1 MIDLA
6 AVESLVAVE
15 RCGSVGG
22 AAAELGFTPS
32 AVSQQVKRLER
43 QVGATL
49 LERAGR
55 GVVLTAAGR
64 RLVDEGRVLGEQVE
78 RLRSRLQGDA
88 GRPSGLLRLAAFSTA
103 VRGIVPP
110 LLGELAHR
118 APGPRRRGARG
129 RALGCRGRGGSGRTD
144 VAIVHRWEGMRF
156 HVPPSLRGEPV
167 LTDVADLLVHRDDPL
182 AAEQRRGARRPARP
196 RLGVHAGG
204 HHLPRVVRP
213 HVPRHRAHPAGG
225 LPVRRVRV
233 PGRAGVARA
242 RRRPRASAR
251 PGPRC
256 RTPSSPCRCTTPSR
270 PVESTCTGAPRCPT
284 RRRSPPSAPRCA
296 ACAVPRRLGCRRRGA
311 APAGRTRPRGSGRRR
326 STRPGGTR
334 DPRPGRRSARRR
346 GPPARI
352 ASAMSRACASGT
364 TMSSAPWS
372 SSSSPC
378 SRSTWWIGERSR

>member
-110 LLGELAHR
+110 LLAELAR
-118 APGPRRRGARG
+118 SAPDLDVVVHEVEPWDAV
-129 RALGCRGRGGSGRTD
+129 AEVAAGRTD

-182 AAEQRRGARRPARP
+182 AARERRGARRPARP

-204 HHLPRVVRP
+204 HDLPRVVRP
-213 HVPRHRAHPAGG
+213 HVPRHARGPRGWPTGASSSPRRSSWWRTGWPSPSCRAWVAADCRMPWSRS
-225 LPVRRVRV
+225 PVRDPEPTRRVDV
-233 PGRAGVARA
+233 HWRASMSDAPAVAAVRAALRGVRGAPSGCSARG
-242 RRRPRASAR
+242 ASAR
-251 PGPRC
+251 
-256 RTPSSPCRCTTPSR
+256 
-270 PVESTCTGAPRCPT
+270 
-284 RRRSPPSAPRCA
+284 
-296 ACAVPRRLGCRRRGA
+296 
-311 APAGRTRPRGSGRRR
+311 
-326 STRPGGTR
+326 
-334 DPRPGRRSARRR
+334 
-346 GPPARI
+346 
-352 ASAMSRACASGT
+352 
-364 TMSSAPWS
+364 W
-372 SSSSPC
+372 
-378 SRSTWWIGERSR
+378 

>member
-103 VRGIVPP
+103 VRGVVPP
-110 LLGELAHR
+110 LVGRAAAQR
-118 APGPRRRGARG
+118 APTSTSWCTRPSRGMPWRRWRPGAPTSRSCTAGRACASTCRRRCA
-129 RALGCRGRGGSGRTD
+129 GSRCSPTSPTCSCT
-144 VAIVHRWEGMRF
+144 ATTRW
-156 HVPPSLRGEPV
+156 PAATTSCP
-167 LTDVADLLVHRDDPL
+167 ADLLDHVVGVD
-182 AAEQRRGARRPARP
+182 AR
-196 RLGVHAGG
+196 G

-213 HVPRHRAHPAGG
+213 HVPRHPAHARGWPTAASSSPRRSSWSPTGSRWRSCPG
-225 LPVRRVRV
+225 SGRGRLPDAVVAVPVRD
-233 PGRAGVARA
+233 P
-242 RRRPRASAR
+242 
-251 PGPRC
+251 
-256 RTPSSPCRCTTPSR
+256 
-270 PVESTCTGAPRCPT
+270 EPT
-284 RRRSPPSAPRCA
+284 RRVDVHWRASMTDSPAVA
-296 ACAVPRRLGCRRRGA
+296 AVRAALRGL
-311 APAGRTRPRGSGRRR
+311 PRGLGRW
-326 STRPGGTR
+326 SVAPS
-334 DPRPGRRSARRR
+334 RSAR
-346 GPPARI
+346 
-352 ASAMSRACASGT
+352 
-364 TMSSAPWS
+364 W
-372 SSSSPC
+372 
-378 SRSTWWIGERSR
+378 